1 MAADGSSMPY
11 HQNPKSVRCI
21 QMAAMTPSIVISL
34 DFEQRWGSQHR
45 LGDDFDASRP
55 SFDSVPDAVPALL
68 ELFTAL
74 NVRATWAV
82 VGALAC
88 DSWDEYEHRAPSWP
102 TYRDAALR
110 RNPATRMKDPT
121 GSLYFARA
129 LVEQIRRSSGQDLG
143 SHSFSH
149 HAMAE
154 PGFTRVDAVADAAA
168 MTKLFADRWSTRP
181 RSFVFPRNQIAFED
195 VLDEAGIEIWR
206 NNPHPFFW
214 RANTTASQSLLVRG
228 LRLLDGIA
236 PLGTRVTTGPAASH
250 FVRFNL
256 PAPLWAMHTRRLARE
271 AQQLRAGQHLHLWWH
286 PHNLGVKV
294 EQGIARA
301 RELLG
306 ALRDIAPGATRFAS
320 MADLIPS

>member
-1 MAADGSSMPY
+1 
-11 HQNPKSVRCI
+11 
-21 QMAAMTPSIVISL
+21 MTPSIVISL

-45 LGDDFDASRP
+45 LGGDFDASRRT
-55 SFDSVPDAVPALL
+55 FDSARDAVPALL
-68 ELFTAL
+68 ELFTASS
-74 NVRATWAV
+74 VRATWAV
-82 VGALAC
+82 VGALTC
-88 DSWDEYEHRAPSWP
+88 EGWDEYQHRAPSWP
-102 TYRDAALR
+102 SSRDAALR
-110 RNPATRMKDPT
+110 WNPAARMKGPT
-121 GSLYFARA
+121 GSLYFART
-129 LVEQIRRSSGQDLG
+129 LVEQIRRSAGQELG

-154 PGFTRVDAVADAAA
+154 TGFTRADAVADATA

-206 NNPHPFFW
+206 DNPRPFFW
-214 RANTTASQSLLVRG
+214 RANTTASQSLFVRG

-236 PLGTRVTTGPAASH
+236 PLGTRVTTGLAASH

-271 AQQLRAGQHLHLWWH
+271 ARQLRAGQHLHLWWH
-286 PHNLGVKV
+286 PHNLGANV

-306 ALRDIAPGATRFAS
+306 TLRDNAPANVRFAS